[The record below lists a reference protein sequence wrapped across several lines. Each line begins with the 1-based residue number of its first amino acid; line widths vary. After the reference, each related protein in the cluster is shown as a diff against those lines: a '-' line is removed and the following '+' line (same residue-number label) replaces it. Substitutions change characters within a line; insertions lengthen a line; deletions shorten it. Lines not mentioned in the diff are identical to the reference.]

1 MDKHI
6 PKMRKILLPSA
17 LICLIFVF
25 HSCTQFLTDLQ
36 SSVGGVAYTEQ
47 DAAGAIREALVKGT
61 NKGVEI
67 VSVVDGYL
75 GNPQIKIPFPPEA
88 AQIESTLRSAGFG
101 NLVDQAVTSINRA
114 AELAAAEAKPIFV
127 SAITGMTITDAINIV
142 KGPDNAATEYLKR
155 TTTLSLTGSFQP
167 VISAALDKVNAT
179 RYWGDLINTYNKIP
193 LVKKMDPDLSRYVTT
208 KAIDGL
214 FVMIAREEL
223 EIRKD
228 PLARTTELLR
238 KVFGNCQVIS
248 FCQHRFLAHGLLVT
262 KKPKNPPRK
271 TLLRI
276 SPVVKMF
283 ACLPS
288 VR

>member
-1 MDKHI
+1 
-6 PKMRKILLPSA
+6 MRKILLSTV
-17 LICLIFVF
+17 LICLGLISQ
-25 HSCTQFLTDLQ
+25 SCTQFLTDLQ
-36 SSVGGVAYTEQ
+36 SSVGVVPYTEQ

-61 NKGVEI
+61 NKGVDI

-179 RYWGDLINTYNKIP
+179 RYWDDLINTYNKIP

-208 KAIDGL
+208 KAIEGL

-228 PLARTTELLR
+228 PVARTTDLLK
-238 KVFGNCQVIS
+238 KVFGN
-248 FCQHRFLAHGLLVT
+248 
-262 KKPKNPPRK
+262 
-271 TLLRI
+271 
-276 SPVVKMF
+276 
-283 ACLPS
+283 
-288 VR
+288 